1 MDIDL
6 WHLVIIFFSGL
17 IGESFG
23 TLVGGGSLFII
34 PALLLTGVPLQ
45 SAIATDNAGSLGTE
59 IGILSET
66 RKKVMAN
73 KRMVIL
79 MAIPTTLG
87 GIVGTYLLLT
97 VSADIIKY
105 FMAGAVMLVL
115 IVARSHISKKPN
127 LKKVKLLNY
136 VVLIGFLFLIGIYA
150 NFIAAGEGTFSRMG
164 MMVILGMTFIQSTGI
179 KATATMPARIYS
191 LVVTGLAGY
200 IVWPYLLTLWASNFI
215 AGKYAMKFAK
225 KIPDLYMRT
234 AITFISLGFVI
245 YLLFFY

>member
-6 WHLVIIFFSGL
+6 WHIAIVFLAGL

-34 PALLLTGVPLQ
+34 PTLLLTGVPLQ

-59 IGILSET
+59 AGIISET
-66 RKKVMAN
+66 WKKVLAS

-79 MAIPTTLG
+79 MAVPATLG
-87 GIVGTYLLLT
+87 GVVGTYLLLN
-97 VSADIIKY
+97 VSTDIIKY
-105 FMAGAVMLVL
+105 LTAGAVMLVL
-115 IVARSHISKKPN
+115 IAARSHISKKANP
-127 LKKVKLLNY
+127 KKVKILNY
-136 VVLIGFLFLIGIYA
+136 IALIGFLFLIGIYA

-164 MMVILGMTFIQSTGI
+164 LMVILGMTFIQSTAI
-179 KATATMPARIYS
+179 KAAATMPARIYS
-191 LVVTGLAGY
+191 LAVTGFAGY
-200 IVWPYLLTLWASNFI
+200 IVWPYLLTLWASNFL
-215 AGKYAMKFAK
+215 AGKYATKFAK

-234 AITFISLGFVI
+234 AITFISLGFVV